1 MPVSRPHG
9 SGTIIIIAWAR
20 LRPERWSSS
29 RTLSKIVV
37 SEPSTSTAG
46 RILLR
51 SSPKTEDRNVDWR
64 ANIQL
69 TLPRRVLISP
79 LWLM

>member
-9 SGTIIIIAWAR
+9 SGTIIIIVWAR
-20 LRPERWSSS
+20 LRPDRWSSS
-29 RTLSKIVV
+29 STLSKIVV

-51 SSPKTEDRNVDWR
+51 SSPNTLDRDVDWR
-64 ANIQL
+64 ANIQF
-69 TLPRRVLISP
+69 TLPRSVLISP